1 MAKVVERL
9 QSPQSL
15 FLMGLVGLVLT
26 YAMATRAIDTGS
38 LGQYGLTF
46 LILILS
52 VNLFIRAG
60 RSFKNDKQ

>member
-1 MAKVVERL
+1 MAKVVEHL
-9 QSPQSL
+9 QSPQTL
-15 FLMGLVGLVLT
+15 FLMGVVGLVLA

-46 LILILS
+46 LLLFLS
-52 VNLFIRAG
+52 INVFIRAG